1 MVVARAVRR
10 RVQELLFK
18 GYRISVLIDE
28 KNSGNRLPNNV
39 NLLNTSETH
48 TWKWLRGWKLW
59 YVYQERILANY
70 GSNHLAT
77 YKFIK

>member
-48 TWKWLRGWKLW
+48 T
-59 YVYQERILANY
+59 
-70 GSNHLAT
+70 
-77 YKFIK
+77 